1 MTTQSEPITGAK
13 FIAET
18 LKGYG
23 VTHVFYVE
31 AMLRMASAEME
42 SLDITRVITHSEIA
56 AAYMA
61 DGYARAGGK
70 PGVCMAQS
78 VGAANLAAGL
88 QDAYLGCSP
97 VIALTGKKP
106 PSKQMRNAYQEV
118 DHWPLF
124 EPVTTFNA
132 AVDEPDQL
140 PGLMRQAFREAVSGK
155 PRPVHL
161 DLLGRMGRPIETAIL
176 PGEALVVEQA
186 YCQVPVHRPRAPEQ
200 DLAAAARRIE
210 LAERPV
216 IVAGGGARLSD
227 AGIAILSLARKG
239 EIPVVTSV
247 TGKGVI
253 PEDDP
258 LWAGIVGGY
267 SMRPANQTVNRA
279 DLVIFIGSGTG
290 DQTTLDWRIPRP
302 GTVVVQID
310 IDPREL
316 GRNYPGAIGL
326 LGDAREVVRQLT
338 DAVSSCFHP
347 DWLDEKDQYLQDW
360 QKEKAWARIASDMPI
375 RPECLC
381 YEIEKALPADA
392 ILVSDTGNSA
402 IWTATMLKITQP
414 QQKYLRAAGSL
425 GWAFPASLGA
435 KCACP
440 DQPVVCF
447 CGDGAFYYYISE
459 LETARR
465 YGMKTVTVVNNNQGY
480 TQGLPDVL
488 SVYEK
493 NTGNPES
500 LYRFEPVNIS
510 QVAEAFGCQSVRVE
524 NPDVL
529 PSVLTQA
536 VQANEAVVVEV
547 ITDPLVQ
554 PDKPWFEAK
563 EA

>member
-1 MTTQSEPITGAK
+1 MTKQSDSLTGAK

-31 AMLRMASAEME
+31 AMLRMAAAEME
-42 SLDITRVITHSEIA
+42 RLGITRVITHSEMA

-61 DGYARAGGK
+61 DGYARAGSK

-88 QDAYLGCSP
+88 QDAYLGSSP

-106 PSKQMRNAYQEV
+106 PIKQMRNAYQEV
-118 DHWPLF
+118 DHRPLF
-124 EPVTTFNA
+124 DPVTVFNTS
-132 AVDEPDQL
+132 VDEPQQL
-140 PGLMRQAFREAVSGK
+140 PGLLRQAFREALSSK

-161 DLLGRMGRPIETAIL
+161 DLRGRMGRPIETAVFDPADL
-176 PGEALVVEQA
+176 LVEPA
-186 YCQVPVHRPRAPEQ
+186 YRQVPVHRPAAPAEAVKQ
-200 DLAAAARRIE
+200 ATVQIST
-210 LAERPV
+210 AERPV
-216 IVAGGGARLSD
+216 IVAGGGARLSG
-227 AGIAILSLARKG
+227 AGDAILALARKAG
-239 EIPVVTSV
+239 IPVVTSV

-253 PEDDP
+253 PENDP

-267 SMRPANQTVNRA
+267 SMAPANQTVNRA

-290 DQTTLDWRIPRP
+290 DQTTLDWSIPRP
-302 GTVVVQID
+302 GTAVIQID

-316 GRNYPGAIGL
+316 GRNYPGAAAL
-326 LGDAREVVRQLT
+326 WGDARTVVEQLVQ
-338 DAVSSCFHP
+338 AVSQDSHTE
-347 DWLDEKDQYLQDW
+347 WLAETAHYLQVWYQQVKSKRFAD
-360 QKEKAWARIASDMPI
+360 DTPI
-375 RPECLC
+375 RPERLC
-381 YEIEKALPADA
+381 HEIEKVLPRDA
-392 ILVSDTGNSA
+392 VVVSDTGNSA
-402 IWTATMLKITQP
+402 IWSATMLRITQSE
-414 QQKYLRAAGSL
+414 QKYLRAAGSL

-465 YGMKTVTVVNNNQGY
+465 YGINTVTVVNNNQGY
-480 TQGLPDVL
+480 TQGLPDIL
-488 SVYEK
+488 AVYE
-493 NTGNPES
+493 NYPGEPES

-510 QVAEAFGCQSVRVE
+510 RVAQAFGCRAVRVE
-524 NPDVL
+524 DPADLGPVL
-529 PSVLTQA
+529 QQA
-536 VQANEAVVVEV
+536 MQADDAVVVEV

-554 PDKPWFEAK
+554 PDKPWLEQK